1 MIKILKKLITI
12 DCFDLH
18 SFVFQI
24 NFEKTVN
31 FQILNLRKT
40 IIDELTE
47 LLFIENFE
55 KDERLSLTI
64 LKVTKYF

>member
-1 MIKILKKLITI
+1 MN
-12 DCFDLH
+12 

-24 NFEKTVN
+24 NFEKKIN

-40 IIDELTE
+40 IIDELIE
-47 LLFIENFE
+47 LLFIENVE

-64 LKVTKYF
+64 LKVANNFKE